1 MADRP
6 LTPLPPGPWTAPS
19 AAVYAADGLMV
30 CSLGH
35 AEVVRAYR
43 KRGDGDGAQLMA
55 AAQALASVP
64 ALVDAL
70 RKAEAVL
77 AQLQDNPD
85 KAKDI
90 IVQGYFAHA
99 LVRSRATLAPFADL
113 PVVPHG

>member
-1 MADRP
+1 MTKQP
-6 LTPLPPGPWTAPS
+6 TIPLPPGPWSAPS

-85 KAKDI
+85 KARDI
-90 IVQGYFAHA
+90 IVQGYFGHA
-99 LVRSRATLAPFADL
+99 LVRSRAVLAGFPDL
-113 PVVPHG
+113 TVEPHG